1 MNIIFYVRNAFQLDI
16 YLIYLVDD
24 FKILKVI
31 LDLTSA
37 TYQSLERIYLFP
49 FSDKIFFLHN
59 VANYLR
65 SGRGAA
71 VYGTLGG
78 LPGIFTEATN
88 FGPSPAAA
96 ALPAGHC
103 VELKILWKHRTNT
116 ESNKASIHCGSEEF
130 ETKNIFPKKQKYISE
145 IQIPS
150 QHM

>member
-31 LDLTSA
+31 LNLTSA
-37 TYQSLERIYLFP
+37 TYQSLERIL
-49 FSDKIFFLHN
+49 SISIFCQDIRLAQCYV
-59 VANYLR
+59 VASYLR

-116 ESNKASIHCGSEEF
+116 ESNTASIHCGSEEF
-130 ETKNIFPKKQKYISE
+130 ETKPA
-145 IQIPS
+145 
-150 QHM
+150 